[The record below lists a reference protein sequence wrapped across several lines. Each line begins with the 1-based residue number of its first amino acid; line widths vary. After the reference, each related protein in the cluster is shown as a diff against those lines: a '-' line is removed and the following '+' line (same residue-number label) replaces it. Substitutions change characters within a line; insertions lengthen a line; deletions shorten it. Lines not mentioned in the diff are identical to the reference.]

1 MDIGANIR
9 TGVEAVVPPTRSGS
23 GPQQRDLPQSASSVS
38 NGKATETAQGTES
51 ASQTAKAESRNEPGK
66 SAKLDAEQLK
76 RAMERLNHFLEPYAS
91 QLKFT
96 VDSKTNMDVVQVI
109 DTSSKDVI
117 RQIPSEEVIR
127 IAESV
132 EKLQGLLIRQT
143 A

>member
-9 TGVEAVVPPTRSGS
+9 TGVESVLPPARSS
-23 GPQQRDLPQSASSVS
+23 GQQQRDLPQSASSVS
-38 NGKATETAQGTES
+38 NSKAETAQATES
-51 ASQTAKAESRNEPGK
+51 PLQAAKAESRNEPGK

-127 IAESV
+127 IAESI

>member
-9 TGVEAVVPPTRSGS
+9 TGVEAVLPPTRSS
-23 GPQQRDLPQSASSVS
+23 GQQQRDQPQSASAAS
-38 NGKATETAQGTES
+38 NSKAAESAQGTES
-51 ASQTAKAESRNEPGK
+51 ALQAAKAESRNEPGK

-127 IAESV
+127 IAESI

>member
-23 GPQQRDLPQSASSVS
+23 PQQRDLPQSASSVS
-38 NGKATETAQGTES
+38 NGKAAENAQGTES
-51 ASQTAKAESRNEPGK
+51 ALQTAKAESRNEPGK